1 MNRIICFDIETTGFD
16 YARGD
21 RVIEIGAMELMDGK
35 ITGNSLHEY
44 INPDGKIIPPEAYK
58 IHKLSNAFLEDKP
71 KFGAVAQKLLDF
83 IGDSPIVAH
92 NGIDFDFP
100 FINWELRALGQ
111 PEIPREKQLD
121 TLIIARHKVFGPKE
135 YTLDALAKWFGI
147 SLAARADSHG
157 ALIDTEILAK
167 IYLELENATPVRNF
181 ADIIAEHHEAMLKHP
196 KIGFDFPRRQF
207 HPNDD
212 ELANHEKFMK
222 KINKI

>member
-21 RVIEIGAMELMDGK
+21 RVIEIGALEVQDGK
-35 ITGNSLHEY
+35 ITGNSFHEY
-44 INPDGKIIPPEAYK
+44 INPDGKVIPPDSYK

-83 IGDSPIVAH
+83 IGDSPVVAH

-100 FINWELRALGQ
+100 FINWELRKLGQ
-111 PEIPREKQLD
+111 LEIQRDKQMD
-121 TLIIARHKVFGPKE
+121 TLVIARHKLFGPKE

-157 ALIDTEILAK
+157 ALIDAEILAK
-167 IYLELENATPVRNF
+167 LYLELESATPARNI
-181 ADIIAEHHEAMLKHP
+181 ADIIAEHHEAMLNHP
-196 KIGFDFPRRQF
+196 KIGTGFPHRQF
-207 HPNDD
+207 SPHDD
-212 ELANHEKFMK
+212 ELANHEKFMSA
-222 KINKI
+222 INKI